1 MGMDSI
7 GAAARRYRRH
17 SLWLTAGLTL
27 AGLVALA
34 VFPMVDVRF
43 PGLAN
48 SLVVSVVYAIVASFA
63 YAPAWESVAR
73 GSAANL
79 AKFYLVGSMLKMLAA
94 LAVFL
99 VAAVA
104 MGKPQALTFALV
116 FAAYYVALLVFDCA
130 FFARIE
136 KKGIFNENKTE

>member
-1 MGMDSI
+1 MAKDAIST
-7 GAAARRYRRH
+7 AARRYRRH
-17 SLWLTAGLTL
+17 SLWLTAALTL

-34 VFPMVDVRF
+34 VLPMVDLRF
-43 PGLAN
+43 PGFAN
-48 SLVVSVVYAIVASFA
+48 SLVVSVVYAIIASFA

-79 AKFYLVGSMLKMLAA
+79 AKFYLVGSLLKMMAA

-99 VAAVA
+99 VGAVA
-104 MGKPQALTFALV
+104 MGKPQAATFALV

-136 KKGIFNENKTE
+136 KKGIFNENKIQ